1 MDDKLDV
8 LDFIKSDDD
17 LYIMVQR
24 PWYFDKIKKVYKS
37 LGEPYASYAD
47 KLSTRDWFKNREYT
61 LLDKKL
67 NSNNFILYFLG
78 FKVRDSEAYNWDEYL
93 ENLESSQRD
102 NNTNTQLL
110 DNTIDCDFDSKEL

>member
-24 PWYFDKIKKVYKS
+24 PWYFDKIKNVYKS

-78 FKVRDSEAYNWDEYL
+78 FKIRDSEAYNWDEYL
-93 ENLESSQRD
+93 ENLNKSQ
-102 NNTNTQLL
+102 NYENPCYKTNDDTL
-110 DNTIDCDFDSKEL
+110 DSDADEKGI